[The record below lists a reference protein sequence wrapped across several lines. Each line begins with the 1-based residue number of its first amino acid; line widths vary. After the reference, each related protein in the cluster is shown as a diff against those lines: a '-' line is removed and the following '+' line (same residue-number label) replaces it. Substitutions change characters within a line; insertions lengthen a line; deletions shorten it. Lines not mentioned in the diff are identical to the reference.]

1 LIKNIRISG
10 IGMDGTLK
18 RHHNTEIELINS
30 KLKEFSMSWIEFVV
44 EDVSSDAEEIVSKLK
59 IQLDSNSVLNGYY
72 SNYEDIGNLL
82 GVTIPLVQIKGGHVS
97 PSPVLIYVSE
107 NSIISIH
114 DEGAERMMNLS
125 ASSEGFLKNL
135 PNKEGDL
142 PERLSILL
150 ARIID
155 EISERNYDT
164 LRVLVERAQS
174 IELELGSEK
183 SVTAKE
189 VSLEMSKIKR
199 AILTFLSAVWATHTT
214 IHSLRYGDAA
224 VLTDRPELLSR
235 FDIVLD
241 DINRQIQ
248 LAEQILE
255 LLSTGVN
262 VIQTQLTNRLST
274 IILWLTVIG
283 TAVLVPNTLATIF
296 AIVPNSH
303 LLFREMAITIILTT
317 VFGSVLSYR
326 AAKRILGGDSTN

>member
-1 LIKNIRISG
+1 MIKNIRISG

-18 RHHNTEIELINS
+18 RHPNTEIELINS

-296 AIVPNSH
+296 AIVPDSH

-317 VFGSVLSYR
+317 IFGSVLSYR

>member
-1 LIKNIRISG
+1 
-10 IGMDGTLK
+10 MDGTLK
-18 RHHNTEIELINS
+18 RHPNTEIELINS

-44 EDVSSDAEEIVSKLK
+44 DDVSSDAEEIVSKLK

-326 AAKRILGGDSTN
+326 AAKRILGGD

>member
-1 LIKNIRISG
+1 
-10 IGMDGTLK
+10 MDGTLK
-18 RHHNTEIELINS
+18 RHPNTEIELINS

-44 EDVSSDAEEIVSKLK
+44 DDVSSDAEEIVSKLK

-317 VFGSVLSYR
+317 IFGSVLSYR

>member
-1 LIKNIRISG
+1 MCIR
-10 IGMDGTLK
+10 D
-18 RHHNTEIELINS
+18 R
-30 KLKEFSMSWIEFVV
+30 
-44 EDVSSDAEEIVSKLK
+44 
-59 IQLDSNSVLNGYY
+59 
-72 SNYEDIGNLL
+72 
-82 GVTIPLVQIKGGHVS
+82 
-97 PSPVLIYVSE
+97 
-107 NSIISIH
+107 
-114 DEGAERMMNLS
+114 S

>member
-1 LIKNIRISG
+1 
-10 IGMDGTLK
+10 MDGTLK
-18 RHHNTEIELINS
+18 RHPNTEIELINS

-44 EDVSSDAEEIVSKLK
+44 DDVSSDAEEIVSKLK

-296 AIVPNSH
+296 AIVPDSH

-317 VFGSVLSYR
+317 IFGSVLSYR

>member
-1 LIKNIRISG
+1 
-10 IGMDGTLK
+10 MDGTLK
-18 RHHNTEIELINS
+18 RHPNTEIELINS

-44 EDVSSDAEEIVSKLK
+44 DDVSSDAEEIVSKLK
-59 IQLDSNSVLNGYY
+59 IQLDSNTVLNGYY

-296 AIVPNSH
+296 AIVPDSH

-317 VFGSVLSYR
+317 IFGSVLSYR

>member
-1 LIKNIRISG
+1 
-10 IGMDGTLK
+10 MDGTLK
-18 RHHNTEIELINS
+18 RHPNTEIELINS

>member
-1 LIKNIRISG
+1 MN
-10 IGMDGTLK
+10 GTLK
-18 RHHNTEIELINS
+18 RHTNVEIGLINP

-44 EDVSSDAEEIVSKLK
+44 DDVSSDAEEIVSKLK

-135 PNKEGDL
+135 PKKEGDL

-189 VSLEMSKIKR
+189 ISLEMSKIKR
-199 AILTFLSAVWATHTT
+199 AILTFLSAIWATHTT
-214 IHSLRYGDAA
+214 IHSLRYGDAD
-224 VLTDRPELLSR
+224 VLTDRPEILSR

-303 LLFREMAITIILTT
+303 LLFREMAITIILAT
-317 VFGSVLSYR
+317 VFGSALSYR
-326 AAKRILGGDSTN
+326 AAKRILGEDSKN

>member
-1 LIKNIRISG
+1 
-10 IGMDGTLK
+10 MDGTLK

-303 LLFREMAITIILTT
+303 LLFREMVITIILTT

>member
-1 LIKNIRISG
+1 
-10 IGMDGTLK
+10 MDGTLK
-18 RHHNTEIELINS
+18 RHPNTEIELINS

-44 EDVSSDAEEIVSKLK
+44 DDVSSDAEEIVSKLK

-296 AIVPNSH
+296 AIVPNAH

-317 VFGSVLSYR
+317 IFGSVLSYR
-326 AAKRILGGDSTN
+326 AAKRILGGD

>member
-1 LIKNIRISG
+1 
-10 IGMDGTLK
+10 MDGTLK
-18 RHHNTEIELINS
+18 RYPNIKIELIDS
-30 KLKEFSMSWIEFVV
+30 KLKEFNMSWLEFIVD
-44 EDVSSDAEEIVSKLK
+44 DVSSDAEEITLKLNL
-59 IQLDSNSVLNGYY
+59 QLDSNSVLNGYY
-72 SNYEDIGNLL
+72 SNYEDIGTLL
-82 GVTIPLVQIKGGHVS
+82 GVTIPLIQIKGGHVS

-114 DEGAERMMNLS
+114 DEGSERMMNLS
-125 ASSEGFLKNL
+125 SSSEGFLKNL

-174 IELELGSEK
+174 IELELGGEK
-183 SVTAKE
+183 SVTAKDI
-189 VSLEMSKIKR
+189 SLEMSKIKR
-199 AILTFLSAVWATHTT
+199 AILTFLSAIWATHTT
-214 IHSLRYGDAA
+214 IHSLRHGDAD

-262 VIQTQLTNRLST
+262 VIQTQLTNRMST
-274 IILWLTVIG
+274 IIVWLTVIG

-303 LLFREMAITIILTT
+303 LFLREMLVAIVLST
-317 VFGSVLSYR
+317 VLGSVLSYF
-326 AAKRILGGDSTN
+326 AAKRIIG

>member
-1 LIKNIRISG
+1 
-10 IGMDGTLK
+10 MDGTLK
-18 RHHNTEIELINS
+18 RHPNTEIELINS

-44 EDVSSDAEEIVSKLK
+44 DDVSSDAEEIVSKLK
-59 IQLDSNSVLNGYY
+59 LQLDSNSVLNGYY
-72 SNYEDIGNLL
+72 SNYEDTGNLL

-326 AAKRILGGDSTN
+326 AAKRILGGD

>member
-1 LIKNIRISG
+1 MIKNIRISG

-18 RHHNTEIELINS
+18 RHPNTEIELINS

-44 EDVSSDAEEIVSKLK
+44 DDVSSDAEEIVSKLK

-317 VFGSVLSYR
+317 IFGSVLSYR
-326 AAKRILGGDSTN
+326 AAKRILGGD

>member
-1 LIKNIRISG
+1 
-10 IGMDGTLK
+10 MDGTLK

-296 AIVPNSH
+296 AIVPDSH

-317 VFGSVLSYR
+317 VFGSILSYR

>member
-1 LIKNIRISG
+1 
-10 IGMDGTLK
+10 MDGTLK
-18 RHHNTEIELINS
+18 RHPNTEIELINS

-44 EDVSSDAEEIVSKLK
+44 DDVSSDAEEIVSKLK

-72 SNYEDIGNLL
+72 SNYEDTGNLL

-296 AIVPNSH
+296 AIVPNAH

-317 VFGSVLSYR
+317 IFGSVLSYR
-326 AAKRILGGDSTN
+326 AAKRILGGD

>member
-1 LIKNIRISG
+1 
-10 IGMDGTLK
+10 MDGTLK